1 MLAGMMNSSV
11 FLLFVLSWIINR
23 RVLAAVLLNI
33 AGEAFSR
40 NPLSLTAFHLFA
52 QRDQLA
58 DPGRRDFHRPMR
70 AVDYIQLIRNRRQF
84 PQTV

>member
-1 MLAGMMNSSV
+1 MMNSSV

-40 NPLSLTAFHLFA
+40 NPLYLTAFHLFA
-52 QRDQLA
+52 QPIRDGGTSTG
-58 DPGRRDFHRPMR
+58 PCEP
-70 AVDYIQLIRNRRQF
+70 
-84 PQTV
+84 